1 MILVAMA
8 VESDLSLELGTNA
21 VSALTSISVKN
32 VWKRKDI
39 KKTTPSSKS
48 EIQRLLQTTLRLK
61 SRMKEKRK
69 KNL

>member
-48 EIQRLLQTTLRLK
+48 EIRTLLQTTLRLK